1 MHNAG
6 LCPYRAINQEVIVM
20 MKHQKS
26 DPFLAQTAVMLVVLL
41 VVFALGEQPAS
52 LDHLM
57 MR

>member
-1 MHNAG
+1 
-6 LCPYRAINQEVIVM
+6 VIAM
-20 MKHQKS
+20 IKQKS

-41 VVFALGEQPAS
+41 VVYALGEQPAN

>member
-1 MHNAG
+1 
-6 LCPYRAINQEVIVM
+6 LFCEINLQVIAM
-20 MKHQKS
+20 MKKQES

-41 VVFALGEQPAS
+41 VVYALGEQPAN

>member
-1 MHNAG
+1 
-6 LCPYRAINQEVIVM
+6 M
-20 MKHQKS
+20 MKQHKS

-41 VVFALGEQPAS
+41 VVYALGEQPPAN

>member
-1 MHNAG
+1 
-6 LCPYRAINQEVIVM
+6 LLFRAINLKVIAM
-20 MKHQKS
+20 MKKQKS

-41 VVFALGEQPAS
+41 VVYALGEQPAN